1 MSSMACMPSMPN
13 MFSFVSAYVEALEPL
28 SPIIPVAGAPI
39 GDMVDREI
47 SQLLKRVREL
57 QNVQRAKNIALA
69 DVDKLVRVEAEA
81 KEREEVARLAWEAA
95 ARSVAEHKSGDECDR
110 LGRAH
115 QISLNRLHT
124 AQAYLARAEG
134 EYSADISEFN
144 RILGMF
150 TCMVH
155 EKDQEFAAHVTNAF
169 ISGLFGD
176 DDVMWVVRTT
186 TYSSWRVI
194 AARKMKEHKERLE
207 GMEVVDDAKREVS
220 LAAADEEKTRAA
232 LSEAMEARNKAIQA
246 AAAEHAEYVE
256 KLRLAHVEAVEAV
269 ETSTSNRAALEASL
283 RRALGLHYGN

>member
-1 MSSMACMPSMPN
+1 MPN
-13 MFSFVSAYVEALEPL
+13 MFSFVSAYIEALEPL

-57 QNVQRAKNIALA
+57 QNVQRAKNIALM

-95 ARSVAEHKSGDECDR
+95 SRSVAEYKDNDCDR

-115 QISLNRLHT
+115 QISLTRLHT

-134 EYSADISEFN
+134 KYSADIAEFN

-176 DDVMWVVRTT
+176 DDVMWVARTT

-220 LAAADEEKTRAA
+220 LAAADEEKARAA
-232 LSEAMEARNKAIQA
+232 LSEAIEARNKAIQA
-246 AAAEHAEYVE
+246 AAVEHAEYVE
-256 KLRLAHVEAVEAV
+256 KLRLAHVEAVEASQA
-269 ETSTSNRAALEASL
+269 STSNRMALEASL

>member
-1 MSSMACMPSMPN
+1 MSK
-13 MFSFVSAYVEALEPL
+13 MFSMVSAAVEALALWVPVV
-28 SPIIPVAGAPI
+28 PIAGAPV
-39 GDMVDREI
+39 GDMVDREVT
-47 SQLLKRVREL
+47 QLLDRVRLL
-57 QNVQRAKNIALA
+57 QNVQRAKNIALKEIDTVA
-69 DVDKLVRVEAEA
+69 NAEATA

-95 ARSVAEHKSGDECDR
+95 SRSVAEHKSGDECDR

-115 QISLNRLHT
+115 QISLTRLHA

-134 EYSADISEFN
+134 KYSADISEFN

-150 TCMVH
+150 TCMAY

-176 DDVMWVVRTT
+176 DDVMWVARTT
-186 TYSSWRVI
+186 TYGPWRVI

-232 LSEAMEARNKAIQA
+232 LSEAIEARNKAVQA
-246 AAAEHAEYVE
+246 AAIEHAEYIE
-256 KLRLAHVEAVEAV
+256 KLRVAHVEAVEASQA
-269 ETSTSNRAALEASL
+269 STANRAALEASL